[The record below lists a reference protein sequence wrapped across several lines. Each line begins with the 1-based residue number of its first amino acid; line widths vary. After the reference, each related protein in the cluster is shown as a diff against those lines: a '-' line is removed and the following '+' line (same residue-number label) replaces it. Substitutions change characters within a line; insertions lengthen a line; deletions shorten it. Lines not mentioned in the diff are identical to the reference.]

1 MNKAPVLLYLHGV
14 GQGDLAQEWRFQL
27 SQTLADIGYPSLDD
41 VEIIAPKYADAFEEF
56 EVAEELPPLTIAALT
71 KDVARHNRIEFER
84 RISAME
90 FRLGRHDSG
99 VGGKMPTT
107 VVSLSVELPL
117 FYQARNYLSSE
128 QVRAQVLNRI
138 LAQLPEEGELVILGH
153 SLGSVIAA
161 DVVRRLPA
169 GLKVA
174 GLVTIGSPLA
184 NGSFNVDRLE
194 NELHQP
200 PSNMRWWVNF
210 WSGTDPVAAKRGVSG
225 VIPWVL
231 DYRIKTPLI
240 PGTAH
245 SSKHYCADPAVGE
258 AIGFGLFGSRSKE
271 IVVSEKNLSLPLN
284 EAELFVVQALRFA
297 YLISLRLQGEKQQR
311 FNLALRETQARFYQE
326 IMAHNE
332 AENRPIPAEIR
343 NLEFDFADADAIAP
357 TPLPSPYLY
366 KYEAARRF
374 VDLAGLNLLHP
385 FEIEVD
391 DNARLEAM
399 KDLSEESQLGSQ
411 FGADV
416 MNSLRKAED
425 LISSGRKARWLK
437 WGALGFG
444 TAALA
449 AASGGL
455 ALAVAPGVAGAAA
468 ISSALAG
475 FGPGGLAGG
484 LLTAGTLISA
494 GSGGIAVGVLKS
506 STTAEEV
513 EALVAQKLAV
523 VILSQTQQLE
533 IDDETWN
540 YFVESERNLRRE
552 LTRLE
557 NISDEKSPM
566 VAGVKRKLKAV
577 EKALSF
583 MSHQGLE
590 PGIFKELEAAN
601 NKPKLKFLSR

>member
-14 GQGDLAQEWRFQL
+14 GQGDLAQEWRHQL
-27 SQTLADIGYPSLDD
+27 SQTLTDIGYPNLDN
-41 VEIIAPKYADAFEEF
+41 VEIIAPKYADAFAEF
-56 EVAEELPPLTIAALT
+56 EEAEEVPPLTIPTLT
-71 KDVARHNRIEFER
+71 KDAARQNRINFGHR
-84 RISAME
+84 TSAME
-90 FRLGRHDSG
+90 FRLGRHN
-99 VGGKMPTT
+99 GGAGGGMPDA
-107 VVSLSVELPL
+107 VVSLSVELPW
-117 FYQARNYLSSE
+117 FYQARNYLTSE

-138 LAQLPEEGELVILGH
+138 LAELPEAGSVVIIGH

-161 DVVRRLPA
+161 DLVRRLPPE
-169 GLKVA
+169 LSVA

-184 NGSFNVDRLE
+184 NGNFNVDRVEKL
-194 NELHQP
+194 LHQP

-245 SSKHYCADPAVGE
+245 SSKQYCADPAVGE

-271 IVVSEKNLSLPLN
+271 LVVSEKNLSLPLN
-284 EAELFVVQALRFA
+284 EAELFVVQALRFS
-297 YLISLRLQGEKQQR
+297 YLISQRLQGEKQQR
-311 FNLALRETQARFYQE
+311 FNLALRDTQARFVQE
-326 IMAHNE
+326 ILAHNQ
-332 AENRPIPAEIR
+332 AENRPNPVEIKH
-343 NLEFDFADADAIAP
+343 LEFDFADPEAAAP
-357 TPLPSPYLY
+357 IPLPSPYVH
-366 KYEAARRF
+366 KEEAARQF
-374 VDLAGLNLLHP
+374 VDLVGLNLLHP

-391 DNARLEAM
+391 DNIRFEAM
-399 KDLSEESQLGSQ
+399 KDFSEECQLGSQ

-416 MNSLRKAED
+416 MLSLNKAED
-425 LISSGRKARWLK
+425 LISTGRKARWLK

-455 ALAVAPGVAGAAA
+455 ALAAAPGVAGAAA
-468 ISSALAG
+468 ITSALVG
-475 FGPGGLAGG
+475 FGPGGIAGG

-494 GSGGIAVGVLKS
+494 GSSGIAVGVLKS

-523 VILSQTQQLE
+523 VILNQIHQL
-533 IDDETWN
+533 DNDPETWN
-540 YFVESERNLRRE
+540 YFVDSERSLRRE

-557 NISDEKSPM
+557 NISDDKSPT
-566 VAGVKRKLKAV
+566 VAGVKRKLEAV
-577 EKALSF
+577 EKALAY
-583 MSHQGLE
+583 MSQQGLE
-590 PGIFKELEAAN
+590 PGLLNQVEAGPI
-601 NKPKLKFLSR
+601 KPKLKFLSR